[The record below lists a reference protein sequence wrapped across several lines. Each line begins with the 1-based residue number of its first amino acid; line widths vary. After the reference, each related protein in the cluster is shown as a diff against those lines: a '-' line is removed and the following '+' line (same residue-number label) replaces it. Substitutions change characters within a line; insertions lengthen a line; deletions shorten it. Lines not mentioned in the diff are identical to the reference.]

1 VQAFEMIKFHIRGLV
16 RLPTIATRQTGQAFI
31 GAWAAEMVIF
41 FLLLQILD
49 YSAAQRHCG

>member
-1 VQAFEMIKFHIRGLV
+1 MIKFHIRGLV